1 MFISS
6 LFSDTGHLLNA
17 QCECQRDPED
27 YSVISVETL
36 QCFCVDNSV
45 SMRRL
50 NCRFPPPQTF
60 YLYCYLLR
68 ISLSGTF
75 TTADC
80 CLSGLVEAVKVF
92 GVRSQE
98 ASLSVI
104 V

>member
-6 LFSDTGHLLNA
+6 LFSYTGHLLNV

-27 YSVISVETL
+27 YSVIYVETW

-50 NCRFPPPQTF
+50 DCGHTQTF

-68 ISLSGTF
+68 TSLSGTF
-75 TTADC
+75 NTADC